1 MAEIAIDVKNVSIYY
16 RILNSISVQKSFFR
30 KKVRSEVFEAVKNVS
45 FAVENGGILGI
56 VGKNGSGKSTLLRSI
71 AGVFSPNTGV
81 IDLKEIG
88 RAHV

>member
-45 FAVENGGILGI
+45 FAVENRSEERR
-56 VGKNGSGKSTLLRSI
+56 VGKEC
-71 AGVFSPNTGV
+71 P
-81 IDLKEIG
+81 
-88 RAHV
+88 